1 MADPFLQLL
10 GALISPNLSSS
21 EVTRVRSL
29 LSQSSGGSSV
39 NETPWASG
47 VPDLSAKPT
56 RSTAATDL
64 ETRVRDLEIT
74 VVVLCEALARNNS
87 FDAVAFAERSRQLRE
102 EISAR
107 KAEDAAWV
115 TCSNCSARVPRAQ
128 SYRRV
133 TGELCEACHL
143 GRRASVSSTVVETV
157 PGDGYRSAPRE
168 VVRQKTV
175 ACIACN
181 KEVPLKEAFN
191 SSAGP
196 RCHPCHLQS
205 EEAADSASDDLL

>member
-29 LSQSSGGSSV
+29 LAQSGGGSSV

-56 RSTAATDL
+56 QTPTTDL

-175 ACIACN
+175 TCIACN
-181 KEVPLKEAFN
+181 KEVPLQSAFN